1 MAPKRRPEMS
11 QVSSS
16 AHNEFVFGEKGGRGK
31 NLLSFLKNLSLTGPL
46 ALSSLKQ
53 DNSEE
58 SYRQINS
65 SIYGEMTY
73 GYKSPDTGGLILP
86 KAGAS
91 GAAISKGRRL
101 TLQQFFP
108 YGYGKSRESGLNGDL
123 DLQKSSGPGSGGNQG
138 RIGGTGSRGP
148 SRASSRLGSPLF
160 RHASSSMSAL
170 EASLH
175 KSSKK
180 AEFDDL
186 DDDWDAQIDDV
197 GVDVDSSYSPRKSN
211 ADSSVVMVNSSGMMD
226 SLHPDLMAF
235 DSMLRLSLEKT
246 TLPQQ
251 LERAL
256 MDSHDMQAKLEVHR
270 INQMNTKFAKFTK
283 ILLDN
288 DGTVNLRDLRKL
300 SWNGIPPELRASVW
314 QLLVGYLPANK
325 LRQASILQRKRSDY
339 LEGLKNASAQILFKD
354 DNVISATSSSAS
366 VSGSVSG
373 VDSSNRENS
382 VNKDKVLYHQI
393 KIDVKRTNPSMPLY
407 SRAATQTSLKKVLYL
422 WAVRHPA
429 SGYVQGINDLC
440 TPFYQIFL
448 GNYIWQVQRKSVS
461 GAGAGDDLALFIPGL
476 LDESDEEEQKL
487 LLDPNL
493 MTYNAENFDTSLLSD
508 RATAI
513 IEADTYW
520 CLSRLL
526 ENITDNYIHEQ
537 PGILRQVSDLR
548 NLILKIDPEL
558 LLHFEAEGVEFIQF
572 LFRWMNCLLMREVSV
587 ALIIRMWDTYLSET
601 PLGFNLFHVYV
612 CAAFLIKFSA
622 ELKEK
627 DFQDIL
633 LFLQSPPTTNW
644 TEKDI
649 EVMLS
654 EAFIWQSLYVNAGA
668 HLR

>member
-31 NLLSFLKNLSLTGPL
+31 NLLSFLKNLSLTGSL
-46 ALSSLKQ
+46 LLSTQKQ

-58 SYRQINS
+58 SLRQINS
-65 SIYGEMTY
+65 SIYGDMTY

-86 KAGAS
+86 KAGAN
-91 GAAISKGRRL
+91 SKGRRL
-101 TLQQFFP
+101 SLQQFFP
-108 YGYGKSRESGLNGDL
+108 YGYGKSRESGLNNDL
-123 DLQKSSGPGSGGNQG
+123 DLQKSSGPGSFGGNPG
-138 RIGGTGSRGP
+138 RLSGSGSRGP

-197 GVDVDSSYSPRKSN
+197 DVDSSPRRN
-211 ADSSVVMVNSSGMMD
+211 GVDSSVVMVNSGGMMD
-226 SLHPDLMAF
+226 LLHPDLMAF
-235 DSMLRLSLEKT
+235 DSALRLSLDKT
-246 TLPQQ
+246 TLPLQM
-251 LERAL
+251 ERAL
-256 MDSHDMQAKLEVHR
+256 MDSHDMQAKLEVQR
-270 INQMNTKFAKFTK
+270 INQINTKFAKFTK

-288 DGTVNLRDLRKL
+288 DGTINLRDLRKL

-325 LRQASILQRKRSDY
+325 LRQASILKRKRSEY
-339 LEGLKNASAQILFKD
+339 AEGLKNASAQILFKD
-354 DNVISATSSSAS
+354 DSVIGVPSAASLTAS
-366 VSGSVSG
+366 VSGAAG
-373 VDSSNRENS
+373 DSSNRENS

-448 GNYIWQVQRKSVS
+448 GNYIWQVQRKFVSSNGASS
-461 GAGAGDDLALFIPGL
+461 GADDLALFIPGL
-476 LDESDEEEQKL
+476 LDDNDEEEQKL

-493 MTYNAENFDTSLLSD
+493 MTYTAENFDTSLLSD
-508 RATAI
+508 RVTAI
-513 IEADTYW
+513 VEADTYW

-558 LLHFEAEGVEFIQF
+558 LQHFEAEGVEFIQF